1 MAVQYSIFSVL
12 CTLTRISK
20 TLYSLM
26 MPIGRLGVAL
36 CQLSGSWNARGLF
49 LQGKCTIGSRLSSC
63 ILLKNMWKRMA
74 RNTCAG
80 ARINRWKF
88 KNESSNMKC
97 KRPRF
102 AVGAFLYTCGCMM
115 GECSSIISSHA
126 INCNALLGC
135 YV

>member
-1 MAVQYSIFSVL
+1 MAVQYSICSVL
-12 CTLTRISK
+12 CTLTRIRK

-26 MPIGRLGVAL
+26 MPIGRLGVAS
-36 CQLSGSWNARGLF
+36 CQSSDFWSAKGLSLQAR
-49 LQGKCTIGSRLSSC
+49 CTSGSRLSNC

-115 GECSSIISSHA
+115 NECSSIISSHA
-126 INCNALLGC
+126 INCNVLLGC